1 MHKKNLVS
9 KENYKN
15 AYRKKKEE
23 NQNYLQNYIRIST
36 VEFTIIWFWQ
46 RNWLKIFDP
55 PYFCPSVFKLRGIQH
70 KENREV
76 LTGKIKQPKWT
87 SSLFTKD
94 TVYDQL
100 LETQAQAPLLHLTLH
115 WSLTEVANFR
125 EAPTTK
131 QRPQN
136 TRKLWTAKSHWN
148 LNEIEKP
155 LGTM

>member
-1 MHKKNLVS
+1 MPI
-9 KENYKN
+9 E
-15 AYRKKKEE
+15 KKEE

-100 LETQAQAPLLHLTLH
+100 LETQAQVPLLHLTLH
-115 WSLTEVANFR
+115 WSLTEVTQLQRGTNHQTKGHRTLESR
-125 EAPTTK
+125 ELQK
-131 QRPQN
+131 R
-136 TRKLWTAKSHWN
+136 
-148 LNEIEKP
+148 IEWDWK
-155 LGTM
+155 TIRNSVI